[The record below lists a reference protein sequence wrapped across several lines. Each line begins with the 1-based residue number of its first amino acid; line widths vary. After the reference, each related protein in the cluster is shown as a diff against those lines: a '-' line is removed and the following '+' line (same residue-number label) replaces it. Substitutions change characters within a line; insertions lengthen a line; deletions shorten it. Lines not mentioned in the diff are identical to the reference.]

1 MLPLFAGAAGIFKAA
16 LPLGFKTLKY
26 FVDSTFRDKVVP
38 VPGSVLY
45 CDLWVAVEHS
55 GIYVGDGMVV
65 HYSGFADWVH
75 GLKSSLKSVV
85 RKGDGEGHRI
95 SYPIEEVPLDV
106 FTQGKGFTI
115 KNHPAP
121 LFTGEEIAQ
130 RARSRIG
137 ESEYSVIRNNC
148 EHFCEWCIND
158 AHTSFQVRKVAK
170 VASAVSGSSLAA
182 VAARLA
188 VPRVALAFGGGAMLG
203 VTAPAVAA
211 VATGYSVYQAV
222 KWVQNRAL

>member
-1 MLPLFAGAAGIFKAA
+1 MSHDLR
-16 LPLGFKTLKY
+16 LGDHLITPRGVY
-26 FVDSTFRDKVVP
+26 
-38 VPGSVLY
+38 
-45 CDLWVAVEHS
+45 AHH

-65 HYSGFADWVH
+65 HYSGFADWFN
-75 GLKSSLKSVV
+75 GLKSSWKSVV
-85 RKGDGEGHRI
+85 RKEDRAQ
-95 SYPIEEVPLDV
+95 YPIEEVTLEA
-106 FTQGKGFTI
+106 FTQGKGYTVKI
-115 KNHPAP
+115 HPAP

-158 AHTSFQVRKVAK
+158 THTSFQVRKVAK

-182 VAARLA
+182 VATRLA
-188 VPRVALAFGGGAMLG
+188 VPRVALALGGGAMLG

-222 KWVQNRAL
+222 KWMQNRAL